1 MVKRT
6 PHGEGRREGGGRPT
20 AEAARDKTAARE
32 IYRDVES
39 GHYIFI
45 GPRGRT
51 HVFTGEG
58 EHHTSF
64 RTARANRERRV
75 DEDRWE
81 RVSRDELPGGVK

>member
-6 PHGEGRREGGGRPT
+6 PHGGGRHEGGERPT
-20 AEAARDKTAARE
+20 AEAARDKGSASE

-39 GHYIFI
+39 GHYVFV

-51 HVFTGEG
+51 HVFTEDG

-64 RTARANRERRV
+64 RTTAANRGRRLA
-75 DEDRWE
+75 EGKWE
-81 RVSRDELPGGVK
+81 RVGREDLPDELK

>member
-6 PHGEGRREGGGRPT
+6 PHGESRHEDKKRPT
-20 AEAARDKTAARE
+20 AEAARDKEAAHE

-39 GHYIFI
+39 DFYVFV

-51 HVFTGEG
+51 HVFTGDG

-64 RTARANRERRV
+64 RTTKANRQRRL
-75 DEDRWE
+75 DQGKWE
-81 RVSRDELPGGVK
+81 RVGRGDLPEEVR

>member
-6 PHGEGRREGGGRPT
+6 SHGESRHEGGERPT
-20 AEAARDKTAARE
+20 AEAARDKATAHE

-39 GHYIFI
+39 GLYVFV

-51 HVFTGEG
+51 HVFTASG

-64 RTARANRERRV
+64 RTTAANRQRRL
-75 DEDRWE
+75 DEGKWE
-81 RVSRDELPGGVK
+81 RVGYDELPDKVK